1 MTIDEIFI
9 AALIRHSATD
19 LLQFDSLCSLQ
30 FQCVGA
36 IKKYC
41 LYIQFLHCD
50 INYEEQ
56 NGFNGSLFSSMEIYR
71 VLNLLLFYAVVL
83 SLWYMVHILHTHT
96 LSIVKRTLH
105 TNLGDWCCGEHLK
118 KYDYSFSQTKVL
130 FMFDIAK
137 TLSEPV
143 LIRTVVVDLW
153 GPGNGENVNNE
164 TTVFPFLINFTFS

>member
-36 IKKYC
+36 NKKYC
-41 LYIQFLHCD
+41 LYIKFLHYSY

-56 NGFNGSLFSSMEIYR
+56 NGFNGSLFSFMEIYR

-96 LSIVKRTLH
+96 LSIVKRTVH
-105 TNLGDWCCGEHLK
+105 TNLGDWCCGEYLK

-153 GPGNGENVNNE
+153 GPGNGENV
-164 TTVFPFLINFTFS
+164 FPLLINFTFS